1 MVLYIRIAYSN
12 WRDPNMT
19 LMHNGY
25 IQMMYYER
33 AVNMK
38 VVKFETLYMHYWD
51 GIICQRMKHQEY
63 TMKTRI
69 CKTWDIIVESTIFKE
84 VAYLSIFRRALIK
97 DGIIAIYLCS
107 MFLDRAI
114 VFPFQCWVLKQGHY
128 WSLVWRETDL
138 EIEPEIMNAQCKEIK
153 KDINH
158 L

>member
-1 MVLYIRIAYSN
+1 
-12 WRDPNMT
+12 
-19 LMHNGY
+19 
-25 IQMMYYER
+25 MMYYER

-51 GIICQRMKHQEY
+51 RIICQQMKHEEY

-69 CKTWDIIVESTIFKE
+69 CKTWDIIVESTIF
-84 VAYLSIFRRALIK
+84 RRALIK
-97 DGIIAIYLCS
+97 DGIIAIDLCS
-107 MFLDRAI
+107 MFLDRAK

-128 WSLVWRETDL
+128 WSLVWRETEL